1 MMMEATKKE
10 KERNKAIV
18 KFTTKIAKMETGC
31 APSAGYMEQ
40 LILEAR
46 EALGINITGNN
57 PLY

>member
-1 MMMEATKKE
+1 MMEATKKE

-46 EALGINITGNN
+46 EALGINITTE
-57 PLY
+57 